1 MNESSLEQSM
11 PATTEIV
18 AAEQEVATI
27 VEATTK
33 DASTNTQACAET
45 TTHTEQPAHD
55 EGSHGSAP
63 AVMSFDGT
71 MVLYTWIAFT
81 IAAVVLGKALWK
93 PILKFIEARE
103 SEISQ
108 SMENARMARK
118 AAAEAD
124 VRAAE
129 TIAAAEKEA
138 RILADARLSDT
149 RAQVARLEADAR
161 QVIAERRAAAE
172 TALAEERET
181 VLREL
186 SGQAGA
192 EIARALEKVLPGLL
206 DEQQRKAY
214 QDRIAAEIDLH

>member
-1 MNESSLEQSM
+1 MEMSSPEQLVVASAEGVAEVA
-11 PATTEIV
+11 P
-18 AAEQEVATI
+18 AAEI
-27 VEATTK
+27 TT
-33 DASTNTQACAET
+33 Q
-45 TTHTEQPAHD
+45 TEQPTHD
-55 EGSHGSAP
+55 AEHHAVAP
-63 AVMSFDGT
+63 DVMSFDGT
-71 MVLYTWIAFT
+71 MVMYTWIAFLV
-81 IAAVVLGKALWK
+81 AAIILGKALWK

-118 AAAEAD
+118 AAADAD
-124 VRAAE
+124 IRAAE

-149 RAQVARLEADAR
+149 RAQVAQIEADAR
-161 QVIAERRAAAE
+161 QAIVERRAAAE
-172 TALAEERET
+172 VALAEERET

-206 DEQQRKAY
+206 DEQQRKVY

>member
-1 MNESSLEQSM
+1 MSSPEQLVVASAESVAEVA
-11 PATTEIV
+11 P
-18 AAEQEVATI
+18 AAEI
-27 VEATTK
+27 TT
-33 DASTNTQACAET
+33 Q
-45 TTHTEQPAHD
+45 TEQPTHD
-55 EGSHGSAP
+55 AEHHSEAP
-63 AVMSFDGT
+63 SVMSFDGT
-71 MVLYTWIAFT
+71 MVMYTWIAFLV
-81 IAAVVLGKALWK
+81 AAIILGKALWK

-118 AAAEAD
+118 AAADAD
-124 VRAAE
+124 IRAAE

-149 RAQVARLEADAR
+149 RAQVAQIEADAR
-161 QVIAERRAAAE
+161 QAIVERRAAAE
-172 TALAEERET
+172 VALAEERET

-206 DEQQRKAY
+206 DEQQRKVY

>member
-1 MNESSLEQSM
+1 M
-11 PATTEIV
+11 PATTEVV
-18 AAEQEVATI
+18 AAEQEVATV

-45 TTHTEQPAHD
+45 TAHTEQPAHD
-55 EGSHGSAP
+55 EGSHGVAP

-81 IAAVVLGKALWK
+81 IAAVILGKALWK

>member
-1 MNESSLEQSM
+1 MEMSSPEQLVVASAESVAEVA
-11 PATTEIV
+11 P
-18 AAEQEVATI
+18 AAEI
-27 VEATTK
+27 TT
-33 DASTNTQACAET
+33 Q
-45 TTHTEQPAHD
+45 TEQPTHD
-55 EGSHGSAP
+55 AEHHSEAP
-63 AVMSFDGT
+63 SVMSFDGT
-71 MVLYTWIAFT
+71 MVMYTWIAFLV
-81 IAAVVLGKALWK
+81 AAIILGKALWK

-118 AAAEAD
+118 AAADAD
-124 VRAAE
+124 IRAAE

-149 RAQVARLEADAR
+149 RAQVAQIEADAR
-161 QVIAERRAAAE
+161 QAIVERRAAAE
-172 TALAEERET
+172 VALAEERET

-206 DEQQRKAY
+206 DEQQRKVY

>member
-1 MNESSLEQSM
+1 MEMSSPEQLVVASAESVAEVA
-11 PATTEIV
+11 P
-18 AAEQEVATI
+18 AAEI
-27 VEATTK
+27 TT
-33 DASTNTQACAET
+33 Q
-45 TTHTEQPAHD
+45 TEQPTHD
-55 EGSHGSAP
+55 AGHHSAAP
-63 AVMSFDGT
+63 DVMSFDGT
-71 MVLYTWIAFT
+71 MVMYTWIAFLV
-81 IAAVVLGKALWK
+81 AAIILGKALWK

-118 AAAEAD
+118 AAADAD
-124 VRAAE
+124 IRAAE

-149 RAQVARLEADAR
+149 RAQVAQIEADAR
-161 QVIAERRAAAE
+161 QAIVERRAAAE
-172 TALAEERET
+172 VALAEERET

-206 DEQQRKAY
+206 DEQQRKVY